1 MRQEMIGFWD
11 GSGISWTICK
21 QSAPRSNTHHSVFLQ
36 AGCSSW
42 CPTNSFK
49 ALKAHT
55 YTHTRLTALC
65 PGLPGW
71 AGTRKVKPIWI
82 LLKQETVSG
91 SGISWA
97 ICKSAPCSRQI
108 AMPAPHHSVFL
119 QAGCPSCRPTNSVKA
134 LKAKLWTYYCENLQ
148 GFFQEIYMCMCVYG
162 GVWIVMQA
170 MALWWWV
177 RLLEKVIQA
186 VISEHV
192 FGEVNSLEE
201 QSKCFERG
209 KACSQLFKFFS
220 SIISRCVAIAVVKA
234 RSCDKANGETTRRR
248 QGSKPS
254 GSRPKIVLDIL
265 ETFIFYVSTWT
276 VRVVWK
282 YGHAYI
288 YFHTCRCCGASASS
302 VATTTT
308 SRETFDEWCHPD
320 ARFSV
325 AKF

>member
-1 MRQEMIGFWD
+1 
-11 GSGISWTICK
+11 
-21 QSAPRSNTHHSVFLQ
+21 
-36 AGCSSW
+36 
-42 CPTNSFK
+42 
-49 ALKAHT
+49 
-55 YTHTRLTALC
+55 
-65 PGLPGW
+65 
-71 AGTRKVKPIWI
+71 
-82 LLKQETVSG
+82 
-91 SGISWA
+91 
-97 ICKSAPCSRQI
+97 
-108 AMPAPHHSVFL
+108 
-119 QAGCPSCRPTNSVKA
+119 
-134 LKAKLWTYYCENLQ
+134 
-148 GFFQEIYMCMCVYG
+148 
-162 GVWIVMQA
+162 
-170 MALWWWV
+170 
-177 RLLEKVIQA
+177 LLEKVIQA

-220 SIISRCVAIAVVKA
+220 SIISRCVGIAVVKA
-234 RSCDKANGETTRRR
+234 RSYDKANGETTRRR

>member
-1 MRQEMIGFWD
+1 M
-11 GSGISWTICK
+11 
-21 QSAPRSNTHHSVFLQ
+21 
-36 AGCSSW
+36 
-42 CPTNSFK
+42 
-49 ALKAHT
+49 
-55 YTHTRLTALC
+55 
-65 PGLPGW
+65 
-71 AGTRKVKPIWI
+71 
-82 LLKQETVSG
+82 
-91 SGISWA
+91 
-97 ICKSAPCSRQI
+97 
-108 AMPAPHHSVFL
+108 
-119 QAGCPSCRPTNSVKA
+119 
-134 LKAKLWTYYCENLQ
+134 
-148 GFFQEIYMCMCVYG
+148 G

-220 SIISRCVAIAVVKA
+220 SIISRCVGIAVVKA
-234 RSCDKANGETTRRR
+234 RSCYKANGETTRRR

-254 GSRPKIVLDIL
+254 GARPKIVLDIL
-265 ETFIFYVSTWT
+265 ETFIFYISTWT

-325 AKF
+325 AKFWSKVYYAYAVLFKMYTCATSLKKVKVAHARLPSVGFRSWSRFMAASLQMTWVINLTVGCHYFPPGLQFPPQPLRGLLPISLLGEQRHNGCEQFV